1 MKKSDLKMAGIA
13 AGIAI
18 GGYLIYQRFFARG
31 GGGGGGAGS
40 KVVVIPP
47 QVGGNAFGGGNTS
60 AYGPYMYT
68 PGGLTPGQKALLEQ
82 QGVDTSRM

>member
-13 AGIAI
+13 AGIAV
-18 GGYLIYQRFFARG
+18 GGYLLYQHFSKKG
-31 GGGGGGAGS
+31 GGGGGGGS

-60 AYGPYMYT
+60 AYGPFAYT
-68 PGGLTPGQKALLEQ
+68 PGGLTPGQKALLAQ
-82 QGVDTSRM
+82 QGVDVSGM